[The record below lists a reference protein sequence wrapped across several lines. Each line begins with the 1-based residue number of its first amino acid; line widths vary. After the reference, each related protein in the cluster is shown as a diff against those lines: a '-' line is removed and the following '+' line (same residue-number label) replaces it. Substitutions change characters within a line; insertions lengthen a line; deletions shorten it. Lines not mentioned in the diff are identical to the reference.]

1 MADKLRGGEGAKSFS
16 VRAVLTGLFLAAC
29 VILAGSALVGLLYS
43 LTEWESL
50 QKTVY
55 SFNYISVAVGGVL
68 AGRWA
73 QKLGWIHGVAV
84 AFLYM
89 LILALIGGGRTDL
102 LSLFFSWNTLLALGC
117 GAIGGMIGVNT
128 H

>member
-1 MADKLRGGEGAKSFS
+1 M
-16 VRAVLTGLFLAAC
+16 RAVLTGLFLPAC

-50 QKTVY
+50 QNTVY

-73 QKLGWIHGVAV
+73 HKLGWIHGVAV

-89 LILALIGGGRTDL
+89 LILSLIGGGRTGL